1 MRTNTNNMIRGIKIF
16 FKQLPHI
23 KWLYLIN
30 LVGWTALY
38 VSMLVPGIVYRNLFT
53 YLETG
58 DAYNAARV
66 FYIILP
72 QILNAVF
79 RVTII
84 LTMGYFLALLLF
96 KANYGMKQN
105 LLDMILRERPEKN
118 KFSMGEAINSI
129 KEDPQHVTFAVDNS
143 LDFFGKL
150 MYNIVVFFILFS
162 VDRQLTVI
170 LFLPL
175 VGIAWVA
182 NVMSNRII
190 NNRKKSRKGSALVS
204 SLLGDIF
211 NNIQAIKVSGAQT
224 NIKNRL
230 VEYGEIRRKAMV
242 ADSLI
247 QELLW
252 NISNNISGV
261 GTAMILI
268 VAAGKIRAGT
278 FTTADFVIFNY
289 YIWHVISFFEWV
301 GRQAAR
307 FQQSTVSLD
316 RMLEMTGQTDDTFL
330 FDVNQFDVKKP
341 LQRVTEKTLH
351 DKLHT
356 LSVRNL
362 TSTFGGENG
371 VRDISFDV
379 AAGEFLVITGRIGS
393 GKSTLLKTILGVK
406 SKDSGQILW
415 NGRPFDED
423 AGLVPPQVSYTSQT
437 PSLFSES
444 IRDNVVLGHGRDP
457 ETLRRAYED
466 AILATDIESFEKL
479 DETLIGSKGVKLSGG
494 QKQRVAIARMLAHD
508 SEVYILDDVS
518 SALDVDTE
526 LKLWDKIGQRHKT
539 RIAVSNRH
547 VCLKNA
553 DKILVLK
560 DGRMEAFGTPADLLK
575 SSAELQAIWGE
586 ERSQH
591 DRSAAPDGAQE

>member
-1 MRTNTNNMIRGIKIF
+1 MRANTNNMIRGIKIF
-16 FKQLPHI
+16 LKQLPYI

-38 VSMLVPGIVYRNLFT
+38 LSMLVPGIMYRNLFT
-53 YLETG
+53 YLESG
-58 DAYNAARV
+58 DAYNASLV
-66 FYIILP
+66 FSIMLP
-72 QILNAVF
+72 QILTALL
-79 RVTII
+79 RVSLI
-84 LTMGYFLALLLF
+84 LCVGYFLSLLLF

-105 LLDMILRERPEKN
+105 LLDMILTERPEKN

-150 MYNIVVFFILFS
+150 MYNIVVFFILFF
-162 VDRQLTVI
+162 VDAQLTVI

-175 VGIAWVA
+175 VSIAWIA

-211 NNIQAIKVSGAQT
+211 NNIQAIKVTGSEE

-230 VEYGEIRRKAMV
+230 IEYGEVRRKATV
-242 ADSLI
+242 QDSLI

-307 FQQSTVSLD
+307 FQQSTVSMD
-316 RMLEMTGQTDDTFL
+316 RMLEMTGQTNASFL

-341 LQRVTEKTLH
+341 LLEVPEKTLNQP
-351 DKLHT
+351 LTT
-356 LSVRNL
+356 LSIRNL

-371 VRDISFDV
+371 VRDINFDV
-379 AAGEFLVITGRIGS
+379 LAGEFLVITGRIGS

-406 SKDSGQILW
+406 SRDQGEILW
-415 NGRPFDED
+415 NGEPFNED

-437 PSLFSES
+437 PALFSES
-444 IRDNVVLGHGRDP
+444 IRDNVVLGH
-457 ETLRRAYED
+457 ELSSQVLNQAYAD
-466 AILATDIESFEKL
+466 AILTEDLKNFEKS

-508 SEVYILDDVS
+508 SEVFVLDDVS

-526 LKLWDKIGQRHKT
+526 LKLWEQIGRRNKT

-560 DGRMEAFGTPADLLK
+560 DGRMEAFGTPAELLE
-575 SSAELQAIWGE
+575 SSAELRAIWGQ
-586 ERSQH
+586 ERNLD
-591 DRSAAPDGAQE
+591 DRSSTPERP

>member
-1 MRTNTNNMIRGIKIF
+1 MRANTNNMIRGIKIF
-16 FKQLPHI
+16 LKQLPYI

-38 VSMLVPGIVYRNLFT
+38 LSMLVPGIMYRNLFT
-53 YLETG
+53 YLESG
-58 DAYNAARV
+58 DAYNASLV
-66 FYIILP
+66 FSIMLP
-72 QILNAVF
+72 QILTALL
-79 RVTII
+79 RVSLI
-84 LTMGYFLALLLF
+84 LCVGYFLSLLLF

-105 LLDMILRERPEKN
+105 LLDMILTERPEKN

-150 MYNIVVFFILFS
+150 MYNIVVFFILFF
-162 VDRQLTVI
+162 VDAQLTVI

-175 VGIAWVA
+175 VSIAWIA

-211 NNIQAIKVSGAQT
+211 NNIQAIKVTGSEE

-230 VEYGEIRRKAMV
+230 IEYGEVRRKAMV
-242 ADSLI
+242 QDSLI

-307 FQQSTVSLD
+307 FQQSTVSMD
-316 RMLEMTGQTDDTFL
+316 RMLEMTGQTNASFL

-341 LQRVTEKTLH
+341 LLEVPEKTLNQP
-351 DKLHT
+351 LTT
-356 LSVRNL
+356 LSIRNL

-371 VRDISFDV
+371 VRDINFDV
-379 AAGEFLVITGRIGS
+379 LAGEFLVITGRIGS

-406 SKDSGQILW
+406 SRDQGEILW
-415 NGRPFDED
+415 NGEPFNED

-437 PSLFSES
+437 PALFSES
-444 IRDNVVLGHGRDP
+444 IRDNVVLGH
-457 ETLRRAYED
+457 ELSSQVLNQAYAD
-466 AILATDIESFEKL
+466 AILTEDLKNFEKS

-508 SEVYILDDVS
+508 SEVFVLDDVS

-526 LKLWDKIGQRHKT
+526 LKLWEQIGRRNKT

-560 DGRMEAFGTPADLLK
+560 DGRMEAFGTPAELLE
-575 SSAELQAIWGE
+575 SSAELRAIWGQ
-586 ERSQH
+586 ERNLD
-591 DRSAAPDGAQE
+591 DRSSTPERP

>member
-1 MRTNTNNMIRGIKIF
+1 MRANTNNMIRGIKIF
-16 FKQLPHI
+16 LKQLPYL

-38 VSMLVPGIVYRNLFT
+38 LSMLVPGIMYRNLFT
-53 YLETG
+53 YLESG
-58 DAYNAARV
+58 DAYNASLV
-66 FYIILP
+66 FSIMLP
-72 QILNAVF
+72 QILTALL
-79 RVTII
+79 RVSLI
-84 LTMGYFLALLLF
+84 LCVGYFLSLLLF

-105 LLDMILRERPEKN
+105 LLDMILTERPEKN

-150 MYNIVVFFILFS
+150 MYNIVVFFILFF
-162 VDRQLTVI
+162 VDAQLTVI

-175 VGIAWVA
+175 VSIAWIA

-211 NNIQAIKVSGAQT
+211 NNIQAIKVTGSEE

-230 VEYGEIRRKAMV
+230 IEYGEVRRKAMV
-242 ADSLI
+242 QDSLI

-307 FQQSTVSLD
+307 FQQSTVSMD
-316 RMLEMTGQTDDTFL
+316 RMLEMTGQTNASFL

-341 LQRVTEKTLH
+341 LLEVPEKTLNQP
-351 DKLHT
+351 LTT
-356 LSVRNL
+356 LSIRNL

-371 VRDISFDV
+371 VRDINFDV
-379 AAGEFLVITGRIGS
+379 LAGEFLVITGRIGS

-406 SKDSGQILW
+406 SRDQGEILW
-415 NGRPFDED
+415 NGEPFNED

-437 PSLFSES
+437 PALFSES
-444 IRDNVVLGHGRDP
+444 IRDNVVLGH
-457 ETLRRAYED
+457 ELSSQVLNQAYAD
-466 AILATDIESFEKL
+466 AILTEDLKNFEKS

-508 SEVYILDDVS
+508 SEVFVLDDVS

-526 LKLWDKIGQRHKT
+526 LKLWEQIGRRNKT

-560 DGRMEAFGTPADLLK
+560 DGRMEAFGTPAELLE
-575 SSAELQAIWGE
+575 SSAELRAIWGQ
-586 ERSQH
+586 ERNLD
-591 DRSAAPDGAQE
+591 DRSSTPERP